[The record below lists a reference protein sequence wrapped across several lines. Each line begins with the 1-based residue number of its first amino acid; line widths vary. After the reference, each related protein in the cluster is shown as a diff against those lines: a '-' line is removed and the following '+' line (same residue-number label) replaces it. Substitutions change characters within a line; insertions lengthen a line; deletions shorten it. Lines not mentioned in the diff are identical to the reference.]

1 MFLLNLTRI
10 IKFSFQNFYRNFW
23 LSLVT
28 ITIIILT
35 LFSLTSLIVLNAAA
49 DNAILTI
56 KDKIDIS
63 IYFDPGA
70 DEQQVKLIKQNIEKY
85 EQVKEVKFISAEQAL
100 SKFKKFHENDELIQ
114 ESLAE
119 LDENPLGPTLTIKS
133 ENVNLYPEILTQIH
147 QDKIDELAQDIDY
160 DDHKLVIQKIEYV
173 GQKIRTFGLVVS
185 GLFALIALL
194 VVFNTIRI
202 GIYTHREEIGIMKL
216 VGASN
221 WFIRL
226 PFLLEG
232 VLYATISSIV
242 FWIIFYLIA
251 GVLQPIFYNFF
262 IDINFNLMSYISSY
276 FVYIFGFELIIIIVL
291 NTISSFIAIG
301 KYLRV

>member
-1 MFLLNLTRI
+1 MFLLNFIRV
-10 IKFSFQNFYRNFW
+10 IKFSIQNFYRNFW

-49 DNAILTI
+49 DHAILTI
-56 KDKIDIS
+56 KNKIDIS
-63 IYFDPGA
+63 IYFEPKTE
-70 DEQQVKLIKQNIEKY
+70 EQQVKLIKQNIEKY

-100 SKFKKFHENDELIQ
+100 SKFKKNHENDELIQ
-114 ESLAE
+114 ESLTE
-119 LDENPLGPTLTIKS
+119 LDENPLGPTLTVKA
-133 ENVNLYPEILTQIH
+133 ENVNLYPEILNSIRR
-147 QDKIDELAQDIDY
+147 DKIDELVQDIDY
-160 DDHKLVIQKIEYV
+160 DDHKLVIQKIGDI

-185 GLFALIALL
+185 GFFALIALL

-221 WFIRL
+221 WFIRM

-232 VLYATISSIV
+232 ALYAFIGSII
-242 FWIIFYLIA
+242 FWIIFYLLA

-262 IDINFNLMSYISSY
+262 IDINFNLMSYISSHFIY
-276 FVYIFGFELIIIIVL
+276 VFGFELIIIIVL

>member
-100 SKFKKFHENDELIQ
+100 SKFKKFH
-114 ESLAE
+114 
-119 LDENPLGPTLTIKS
+119 
-133 ENVNLYPEILTQIH
+133 
-147 QDKIDELAQDIDY
+147 
-160 DDHKLVIQKIEYV
+160 
-173 GQKIRTFGLVVS
+173 
-185 GLFALIALL
+185 
-194 VVFNTIRI
+194 
-202 GIYTHREEIGIMKL
+202 
-216 VGASN
+216 
-221 WFIRL
+221 
-226 PFLLEG
+226 
-232 VLYATISSIV
+232 
-242 FWIIFYLIA
+242 
-251 GVLQPIFYNFF
+251 
-262 IDINFNLMSYISSY
+262 
-276 FVYIFGFELIIIIVL
+276 
-291 NTISSFIAIG
+291 
-301 KYLRV
+301 

>member
-1 MFLLNLTRI
+1 MLLLSLTRI

-49 DNAILTI
+49 DHAFLTI
-56 KDKIDIS
+56 KNKIDIS
-63 IYFDPGA
+63 IYFEPNA
-70 DEQQVKLIKQNIEKY
+70 EEQQVKLIKQNIEKY
-85 EQVKEVKFISAEQAL
+85 EQVKEVKFVSADQAL

-119 LDENPLGPTLTIKS
+119 LDENPLGPTLTVKA
-133 ENVNLYPEILTQIH
+133 ENVNLYPEILNSIH
-147 QDKIDELAQDIDY
+147 KDKINELVQDIDY
-160 DDHKLVIQKIEYV
+160 DDHKLIIQKLEDI
-173 GQKIRTFGLVVS
+173 GQKIRTFGLVIS
-185 GLFALIALL
+185 GFFALIALL

-221 WFIRL
+221 WFIRM
-226 PFLLEG
+226 PFLLVG
-232 VLYATISSIV
+232 VLYALVGSII
-242 FWIIFYLIA
+242 FWIMFYILA
-251 GVLQPIFYNFF
+251 GILQPIFYNFF
-262 IDINFNLMSYISSY
+262 IDINFNLMSYISSH
-276 FVYIFGFELIIIIVL
+276 FIYIFGFELIVIIVL

>member
-1 MFLLNLTRI
+1 MLLLSLTRI

-49 DNAILTI
+49 DHAILTI
-56 KDKIDIS
+56 KNKIDIS
-63 IYFDPGA
+63 IYFEPNA
-70 DEQQVKLIKQNIEKY
+70 EEQQVKLIKQNIEKY
-85 EQVKEVKFISAEQAL
+85 EQVKEVKFVSADQAL

-119 LDENPLGPTLTIKS
+119 LDENPLGPTLTVKA
-133 ENVNLYPEILTQIH
+133 ENVNLYPEILNSIH
-147 QDKIDELAQDIDY
+147 KDKINELVQDIDY
-160 DDHKLVIQKIEYV
+160 DDHKLIIQKLEDI
-173 GQKIRTFGLVVS
+173 GQKIRTFGLVIS
-185 GLFALIALL
+185 GFFALIALL

-221 WFIRL
+221 WFIRM

-232 VLYATISSIV
+232 VLYALVGSII
-242 FWIIFYLIA
+242 FWIMFYILA
-251 GVLQPIFYNFF
+251 GILQPIFYNFF
-262 IDINFNLMSYISSY
+262 IDINFNLMSYISSH
-276 FVYIFGFELIIIIVL
+276 FIYIFGFELIVIIVL